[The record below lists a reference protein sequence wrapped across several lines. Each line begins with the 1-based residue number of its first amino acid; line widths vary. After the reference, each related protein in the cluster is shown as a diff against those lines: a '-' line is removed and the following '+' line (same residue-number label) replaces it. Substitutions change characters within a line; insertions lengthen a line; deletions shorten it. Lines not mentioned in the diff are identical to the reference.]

1 MFEGLFRRGMR
12 KGLTGLLLP
21 LFLVFAGCSSGPV
34 KQAETGSSGTTAKRV
49 IKETE
54 PLTEP
59 QQALMLEARQASDRQ
74 DWAAAARALETLRSK
89 RPEVARIHS
98 RLGWVR
104 QQQGNRDA
112 AIALYRE
119 AVELDP
125 GDGLTVNNLALLLKE
140 DKAFAEAAALLK
152 EGLRYSPKVPELHY
166 NLGVLYELY
175 LLDLEAALSHYRL
188 YRDLSGQEDKRVAGW
203 IADLERRV
211 D

>member
-1 MFEGLFRRGMR
+1 MFDALFHQGVR

-34 KQAETGSSGTTAKRV
+34 KQVETDPSGTAAKRV
-49 IKETE
+49 IKQTE

-59 QQALMLEARQASDRQ
+59 QQALMLKARQASDRQ
-74 DWAAAARALETLRSK
+74 DWAAAAQALETLRSQ

-104 QQQGNRDA
+104 QQQGDRDA
-112 AIALYRE
+112 AITLYRE
-119 AVELDP
+119 AVALDP
-125 GDGLTVNNLALLLKE
+125 GESLTVNNLALLLKE

-152 EGLRYSPKVPELHY
+152 DGLRYSPEVPELHY

-175 LLDLEAALSHYRL
+175 LLDLEAALMHYRR